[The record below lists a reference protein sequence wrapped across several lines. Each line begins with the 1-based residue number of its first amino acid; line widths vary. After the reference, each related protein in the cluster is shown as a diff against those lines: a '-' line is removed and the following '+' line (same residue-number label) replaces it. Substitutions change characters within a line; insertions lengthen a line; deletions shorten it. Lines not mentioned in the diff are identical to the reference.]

1 VGNGNLTL
9 RSGDS
14 ERWSPA
20 LSIWPIYKISV
31 SNLLISIWANARHNV
46 LWHILGCSGFWPCYG
61 PYCRV
66 TWTARNTPKLQ
77 PSLAGLISSLLPY
90 LLPLQLVSDSII
102 YLLLWYSLGLARSA
116 NGYTTR
122 WLTSVFIAFS
132 KSLADFWKKLSLIL
146 FLCRISASFY
156 TFLSTGFA
164 KIGSFAS
171 PRQISCFEVHQ
182 NSYYSP
188 SGGTM

>member
-1 VGNGNLTL
+1 ML
-9 RSGDS
+9 RSGDY

-20 LSIWPIYKISV
+20 LSNWPIYKINV
-31 SNLLISIWANARHNV
+31 SNLFISILAKVRHRF
-46 LWHILGCSGFWPCYG
+46 LLHISGLWPCYG

-66 TWTARNTPKLQ
+66 AGTARNAPKLQ

-90 LLPLQLVSDSII
+90 LLPLQLVSDGII

-122 WLTSVFIAFS
+122 WLASVFIAFS

-156 TFLSTGFA
+156 SFLSATFA
-164 KIGSFAS
+164 KIGSFAP

-182 NSYYSP
+182 NSHYSP
-188 SGGTM
+188 SGGTT

>member
-1 VGNGNLTL
+1 MAQRLHI
-9 RSGDS
+9 
-14 ERWSPA
+14 WSHQ
-20 LSIWPIYKISV
+20 
-31 SNLLISIWANARHNV
+31 R
-46 LWHILGCSGFWPCYG
+46 PC
-61 PYCRV
+61 CRV
-66 TWTARNTPKLQ
+66 AGTAWNAPKLQ
-77 PSLAGLISSLLPY
+77 PSLAGLISSLLPC

-132 KSLADFWKKLSLIL
+132 KSLADFWKNLSLIL
-146 FLCRISASFY
+146 FLCTISASFY
-156 TFLSTGFA
+156 RFLSTGFA

-182 NSYYSP
+182 NSHYSP
-188 SGGTM
+188 SGGTT